1 MKKVSFIMEVITK
14 EDILSYEKSYRTH
27 FMNSLNGYKSAN
39 LIGTKDKAGQSNLA
53 IFSSVIHMGSN
64 PPLLG
69 FITRPDTVSRHTL
82 ENIRETGI
90 YTINHIN
97 TDIVEQAH
105 QTSARYEKDV
115 SEFEESGLNSQYIN
129 DFKAPF
135 VTESLIGVGMRIKEI
150 IPIPSN
156 GTLLVVGEVQ
166 LVSYSDEC
174 VLEDGKI
181 DLVKAKTAAISGLD
195 TYHSTEQIT
204 RLSYAKAGKKL
215 KRI

>member
-1 MKKVSFIMEVITK
+1 
-14 EDILSYEKSYRTH
+14 
-27 FMNSLNGYKSAN
+27 MNSLNGYKSAN
-39 LIGTKDKAGQSNLA
+39 LIGTQDNEGQSNLA

-82 ENIRETGI
+82 ENIKETGI

-97 TDIVEQAH
+97 TDIIEQAH
-105 QTSARYEKDV
+105 QTSARYPKNV
-115 SEFEESGLNSQYIN
+115 SEFKATGLNKQYIN

-135 VTESLIGVGMRIKEI
+135 VIESLIGIGMRMKEI

-166 LVSYSDEC
+166 LVSYSDGC

-181 DLVKAKTAAISGLD
+181 DLVKAKTVAISGLD
-195 TYHSTEQIT
+195 SYHSTDQIA
-204 RLSYAKAGKKL
+204 RLSYAKLDKEL

>member
-1 MKKVSFIMEVITK
+1 MITK
-14 EDILSYEKSYRTH
+14 EDILGYEKSYRTH

-39 LIGTKDKAGQSNLA
+39 LIGTQDNKGQSNLA
-53 IFSSVIHMGSN
+53 VFSSVIHMGSN

-69 FITRPDTVSRHTL
+69 FITRPDSVSRHTL

-97 TDIVEQAH
+97 ADIIKQAH
-105 QTSARYEKDV
+105 QTSARYPKDV
-115 SEFEESGLNSQYIN
+115 SEFEACGLNQQYIN

-135 VTESLIGVGMRIKEI
+135 VNESLISIGMRMKEI
-150 IPIPSN
+150 ISIPSN

-166 LVSYSDEC
+166 LVFCSDEC

-181 DLVKAKTAAISGLD
+181 DLVKAKTVAISGLD
-195 TYHSTEQIT
+195 TYHSVEQII
-204 RLSYAKAGKKL
+204 RLSYAKVDKEL
-215 KRI
+215 NRI